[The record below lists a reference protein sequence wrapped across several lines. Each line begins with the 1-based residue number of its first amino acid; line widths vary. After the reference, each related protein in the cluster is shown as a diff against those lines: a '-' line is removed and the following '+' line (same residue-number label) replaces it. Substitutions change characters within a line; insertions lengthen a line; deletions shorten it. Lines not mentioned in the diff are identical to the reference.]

1 MTTTTMNATTN
12 SSTAPQSSSTTM
24 TTNTSTPGN
33 TTVSTTSTLT
43 TVPTTSSATSIT
55 TLISTSSTSIP
66 STLSTTGNQTATTNA
81 TTLSSTLTT
90 STNISSTLSTVSTVA
105 SSATCNSTTTANI
118 TTAFTTAANVTTSS
132 LTSIVTSLAT
142 TIETTS
148 FDYDDSAEACNL
160 TDIVHTTKTVTVTF
174 YTIIFIL
181 GLLGNFLV
189 LMTIVWNRRIT
200 FAVEI
205 YFVNLAISDLMFVCT
220 LPFWIMYLLDHDV
233 MSHASCVAMTAIFY
247 CALFASTVFLMLIV
261 LDRCY
266 AILLG
271 IEKANKRLL
280 RNAMSGCLL
289 MWGLCFI
296 LALPHFIFMKKGTNV
311 CVAEYEPGLN
321 NFYVIFIN
329 TEVNLCTLILPAAA
343 IIYWYLKLTKALKT
357 HDRLRHRLTS
367 LNIVLA
373 VVIVFALFW
382 LPYNLMLMM
391 YSLVHMQIPW
401 ECSSEKILRRSLIIT
416 ESIALSHCCINP
428 VIYLLFGPR
437 CRSEFCHL
445 LRCCFTRICP
455 DRSWSSIRAETV
467 SISLSHSQVSASSE
481 DDDDNDTHD
490 DLQFLI

>member
-1 MTTTTMNATTN
+1 MTSTTMNTTTN
-12 SSTAPQSSSTTM
+12 SSTTPQSSSTTM
-24 TTNTSTPGN
+24 TTKTSTPGN
-33 TTVSTTSTLT
+33 TTTGTTSTLT
-43 TVPTTSSATSIT
+43 TTSTTSNATSIT
-55 TLISTSSTSIP
+55 

-105 SSATCNSTTTANI
+105 SNATCNSTITTNI
-118 TTAFTTAANVTTSS
+118 TTAFTTAANTTASS

-148 FDYDDSAEACNL
+148 FDYDESAEACNL
-160 TDIVHTTKTVTVTF
+160 TDIVHTTRSVTVTF

-189 LMTIVWNRRIT
+189 LMTIIWNRRISFT
-200 FAVEI
+200 VEI

-220 LPFWIMYLLDHDV
+220 LPFWIMYLLEHDV
-233 MSHASCVAMTAIFY
+233 MSHASCVTMTAIFY
-247 CALFASTVFLMLIV
+247 CALFASTVFLLLIV

-271 IEKANKRLL
+271 TEKANRRLL
-280 RNAMSGCLL
+280 RNAVSGCML

-329 TEVNLCTLILPAAA
+329 TEVNLCTLVLPAAA

-357 HDRLRHRLTS
+357 HERLRHRLTS

-428 VIYLLFGPR
+428 IIYLLFGPR

-445 LRCCFTRICP
+445 LRCCFTRLCP
-455 DRSWSSIRAETV
+455 HRSWSAIRAETV

-481 DDDDNDTHD
+481 DDDNDVHD
-490 DLQFLI
+490 ELQFLI

>member
-12 SSTAPQSSSTTM
+12 SSTM
-24 TTNTSTPGN
+24 TTTKTSTPGN
-33 TTVSTTSTLT
+33 TTTSTTSTLT
-43 TVPTTSSATSIT
+43 TISTSNATNITTPISTTFTSIT
-55 TLISTSSTSIP
+55 
-66 STLSTTGNQTATTNA
+66 STLNTTNNQTATANA
-81 TTLSSTLTT
+81 TTLSSTVTT
-90 STNISSTLSTVSTVA
+90 STNISALSTVSTITA
-105 SSATCNSTTTANI
+105 NSTCNSTIGTNI
-118 TTAFTTAANVTTSS
+118 TTVLTTAANTTTSS
-132 LTSIVTSLAT
+132 LTTVASTLT
-142 TIETTS
+142 TIFESTTE
-148 FDYDDSAEACNL
+148 FDYDDAAEACNM
-160 TDIVHTTKTVTVTF
+160 TDIVHSTKSVTVTF

-200 FAVEI
+200 FAVDI

-296 LALPHFIFMKKGTNV
+296 LALPHFIFIKKGNNA
-311 CVAEYEPGLN
+311 CVAEYQEGLN
-321 NFYVIFIN
+321 NFYVVFIN

-343 IIYWYLKLTKALKT
+343 IMYWYIKLTKALKT
-357 HDRLRHRLTS
+357 HERLRYRLTS

-382 LPYNLMLMM
+382 LPYNLLLMV

-401 ECSSEKILRRSLIIT
+401 GCESDRVLRRGLIIT

-428 VIYLLFGPR
+428 IIYLLFGPR

-445 LRCCFTRICP
+445 LRFCFTRLCP
-455 DRSWSSIRAETV
+455 HRSWSSIRAETV

-481 DDDDNDTHD
+481 DDDNDVHD
-490 DLQFLI
+490 ELQFLI